1 MRVSLKNKKILHGL
15 SVLVLT
21 VAVSAAVAKVDVKS
35 FLYQASILSYPEHAP
50 FDGTVYPVAKSP
62 DWANLATDKWKVD
75 FDQLSESELID
86 LPFYDPDQLAT
97 PATDLKWGN
106 AADNVIRNAKI
117 TYSVPYL
124 GNYQLDGKEFAGSHP
139 AADIKVPTKTPV
151 NAIANGVV
159 VKSKNDSS
167 GFGYN
172 IVVMHNNFPTLD
184 DASAQTVIYS
194 SYSHLSELQAEVG
207 DVVKKGEQIAL
218 SGKTGTATTPHVHF
232 QIDNDDAPWHPFWP
246 FTWKEASDA
255 GLDFFGAINAG
266 LGQDL
271 AKKTTINPMKYVQ
284 KYLNAEG
291 AVTQAENSAA
301 EDEVETV
308 TETDTEIEA
317 DDADTDT
324 DTDAEIETVEPVE
337 TEEAEEVEEPVVVVD
352 EEQLFT
358 DVKRGSEYFGAV
370 NYLANAQII
379 KGYSDGTFK
388 PDTPVNRVEALKFIL
403 EAIQADLD
411 EGAPPFKDTVDDE
424 WYANYLFTAYT
435 KKIVSGN
442 PDGSFRPTDT
452 VNKAEFFKILFNGMN
467 VDINPTVENSPYAD
481 VKTTDWFAPF
491 MAYAKEL
498 GLTDQ
503 NDKKIMPSSAMT
515 RGEVAK
521 AMYKLMKLKES

>member
-1 MRVSLKNKKILHGL
+1 MRISSKNKKIFHGL

-21 VAVSAAVAKVDVKS
+21 VAVSAAVAKVDVKN
-35 FLYQASILSYPEHAP
+35 FLYQTSILSYPEHAP
-50 FDGTVYPVAKSP
+50 FDGTVYPIAKSP
-62 DWANLATDKWKVD
+62 DWSNLATDKWKVD
-75 FDQLSESELID
+75 FDQLSASELID
-86 LPFYDPDQLAT
+86 LPLYDPDQLAT
-97 PATDLKWGN
+97 PAADLKWGN

-124 GNYQLDGKEFAGSHP
+124 GNYQLDGKEFGGSHP
-139 AADIKVPTKTPV
+139 GADLKVPMKTPV

-159 VKSKNDSS
+159 IKSQNSSS

-172 IVVMHNNFPTLD
+172 IVVMHNNFPSLD
-184 DASAQTVIYS
+184 DASAQTVVYS
-194 SYSHLSELQAEVG
+194 SYSHLSELQADVG
-207 DVVKKGEQIAL
+207 DVVKKGEQIGL
-218 SGKTGTATTPHVHF
+218 SGDSGTATTPHVHF
-232 QIDNDDAPWHPFWP
+232 QIDNNDAPWHPFWP

-255 GLDFFGAINAG
+255 GLDFFSAVNQG
-266 LGQDL
+266 LGQEL

-291 AVTQAENSAA
+291 AVTSEENFAA
-301 EDEVETV
+301 EEEVNDDSVETASDSEEEV
-308 TETDTEIEA
+308 VVETDI
-317 DDADTDT
+317 
-324 DTDAEIETVEPVE
+324 
-337 TEEAEEVEEPVVVVD
+337 VEEPVVVED
-352 EEQLFT
+352 AEQLFT

-370 NYLANAQII
+370 NYLANAEII

-388 PDTPVNRVEALKFIL
+388 PNTPVNRVEALKFIL
-403 EAIQADLD
+403 EAIHADLD

-435 KKIVSGN
+435 KKIVNGN

-481 VKTTDWFAPF
+481 VATTDWFAPF

-503 NDKKIMPSSAMT
+503 NENKIMPSSAMT

-521 AMYKLMKLKES
+521 AMYRLMKLKES